1 MKKTSAVVVF
11 AKAPLKGFVKTRL
24 KGDAGLSDDE
34 TLELYR
40 AFLADTLLAA
50 CKSKTDAIY
59 LTYYPESGGDA
70 VKELVDACLGK
81 SAALKRLKILPQEG
95 RDFDERFTNAVK
107 EALNNADSVVVIGS
121 DLPHIQPKTIDAA
134 QDFLNRKNG
143 MVIGPSREGGAYL
156 VGVSKPLDF
165 TGAFTKGIEM
175 ENILSIAKTHGM
187 PLLLLD
193 ELTDMDVSS
202 DLVSFICNMEAMKYA
217 SLSESFFPPENT
229 IKAIKRIGLLVEGS
243 KAGERNRRLLRR

>member
-1 MKKTSAVVVF
+1 MRKTSVVVVF

-24 KGDAGLSDDE
+24 KEDAALSDDE
-34 TLELYR
+34 VLELYK
-40 AFLADTLLAA
+40 AFLSDTLVAA

-59 LTYYPESGGDA
+59 LTYYPESEVDA
-70 VKELVDACLGK
+70 VKELVRACLGK
-81 SAALKRLKILPQEG
+81 GAALKRLKILPQEG
-95 RDFDERFTNAVK
+95 KDFDERFTNAVK
-107 EALNNADSVVVIGS
+107 TALHNANGVVVIGS
-121 DLPHIQPKTIDAA
+121 DLPHIQPKTIDEA

-143 MVIGPSREGGAYL
+143 MVIGPSREGGVYL

-175 ENILSIAKTHGM
+175 ENLLSLAKTNGM

-193 ELTDMDVSS
+193 ELSDLDVSS

-217 SLSESFFPPENT
+217 SLSEGFFHPENT
-229 IKAIKRIGLLVEGS
+229 IKTIERIGLLVEGS